1 MLKRHIVVATIAAAG
16 MSIGTVGAA
25 EAASGW
31 SQVAQCESGGNSATN
46 TGNGYYGRY
55 QFDQQTWQ
63 SLGYSGTAS
72 QYSAATQTRAA
83 ERLYAQRGSSPWPV
97 CGKCLSGAANIGSAS
112 TGPASTST
120 TRNVRHYAQHYT
132 GAKAVQ
138 QQLNKGG
145 AGLAVDGI
153 VGPLTRGAIRHFQS
167 VHRLPVDGV
176 YGPRTARALF

>member
-1 MLKRHIVVATIAAAG
+1 MLKRHIAVAVIAAAG

-55 QFDQQTWQ
+55 QFDRQTWQ
-63 SLGYSGTAS
+63 SLGYRGTAN

-83 ERLYAQRGSSPWPV
+83 ERLYAQRGSAPWPV
-97 CGKCLSGAANIGSAS
+97 CGRHLSGSAS

-138 QQLNKGG
+138 QQLNRGG

-167 VHRLPVDGV
+167 VHRLSVDGV

>member
-1 MLKRHIVVATIAAAG
+1 MLKRQIAVATIAAAG

-31 SQVAQCESGGNSATN
+31 SRVAQCESGGNSATN

-55 QFDQQTWQ
+55 QFDRQTWQ
-63 SLGYSGTAS
+63 SLGYRGTAN

-83 ERLYAQRGSSPWPV
+83 ERLYAQRGSAPWPV
-97 CGKCLSGAANIGSAS
+97 CGKHLSGAAS
-112 TGPASTST
+112 TGPASTARQSARHS
-120 TRNVRHYAQHYT
+120 RNVRHYARHYT

-138 QQLNKGG
+138 HQLNKGG

-153 VGPLTRGAIRHFQS
+153 VGPLTRGAIRHFQA
-167 VHRLPVDGV
+167 VHRLSVDGV